1 MNKIP
6 KPITQPDANDRTFGR
21 KLAKLIATMRR
32 LPQPPVNPT
41 RSMPMNGMTAY
52 GEWDSLRQ

>member
-41 RSMPMNGMTAY
+41 LPC
-52 GEWDSLRQ
+52 Q

>member
-1 MNKIP
+1 MNPIP
-6 KPITQPDANDRTFGR
+6 KPITQPDDDRIFGR

-41 RSMPMNGMTAY
+41 LPC
-52 GEWDSLRQ
+52 Q